1 MASAEESS
9 SRMLKEGGKLSLLTF
24 LSRVLGLVR
33 QMTMA
38 AFMGTGSLADAYNV
52 AFTLPNFFRRLFAEN
67 SMTAAFIP
75 TFTGINR
82 AGDEEETRDFLSAT
96 LTVLLFLVGIT
107 VALGVALAPWIVR
120 LFPTDHGET
129 SLLTQIMF
137 PFLALVALAAL
148 FQGILNSV
156 GIFTPTGLSPILF
169 NVCWI
174 AVPYILGNLL
184 GNPARAMAVGVLVGG
199 LAQAFCQLPAVLKAG
214 YRFGFVSLRQAFR
227 NPGMRKVFALIAPTI
242 LGIAA
247 YQINILASTFLAAG
261 SGTGGVSALQYSLRL
276 QEFVLGV
283 FVVSLGTVLLPDLS
297 GSARSEDW
305 KAFEGSLGKGL
316 QAMLLITVPVA
327 VYSMLVGRDIVT
339 LLYRRAEFGEE
350 SVRLTTQVF
359 FWHMS
364 GLAFI
369 AMNRVMA
376 PAFYARSNT
385 RTPTWAGLISVPINV
400 LLAFFLVGPLRAPGI
415 ALALSGASAVNTL
428 MLFGAHWRSGIPGAG
443 ATLARAGAYFLKL
456 LGFSVLAGI
465 PVYFL
470 RPHLA
475 TALAGLGDSL
485 GSGLSLVATSLVFGA
500 VGIGL
505 LALSRDGMALALV
518 GAFRR
523 RASGKKA

>member
-1 MASAEESS
+1 MASDDSS

-24 LSRVLGLVR
+24 LSRILGLVR

-38 AFMGTGSLADAYNV
+38 AFIGTGALADSYNV

-75 TFTGINR
+75 TFTGYNR
-82 AGDEEETRDFLSAT
+82 EGEEAETREFLSAT
-96 LTVLLFLVGIT
+96 LTVLVFLVGIT
-107 VALGVALAPWIVR
+107 VALGIALAPWIVR

-129 SLLTQIMF
+129 ALLTQIMF

-148 FQGILNSV
+148 FQGILNSIGV
-156 GIFTPTGLSPILF
+156 FTPTGISPILF
-169 NVCWI
+169 NLCWI
-174 AVPYILGNLL
+174 AVPYILGNFL
-184 GNPARAMAVGVLVGG
+184 GNPARAMAVGVLIGG

-214 YRFGFVSLRQAFR
+214 YRFGFIDLRRAFR

-261 SGTGGVSALQYSLRL
+261 SGTGGVSSLQYSLRL

-297 GSARSEDW
+297 GSARDKDW
-305 KAFEGSLGKGL
+305 AAFEGSLGRGL
-316 QAMLLITVPVA
+316 RAMLLVTVPVA
-327 VYSMLVGRDIVT
+327 VYSMLAGRDIVT
-339 LLYRRAEFGEE
+339 LLYKRAEFGEA

-376 PAFYARSNT
+376 PAFYARSDT
-385 RTPTWAGLISVPINV
+385 KTPTWAGLISVPINV
-400 LLAFFLVGPLRAPGI
+400 LLAFFLVGPLKAPGI

-428 MLFGAHWRSGIPGAG
+428 ILVAAHLRSGIPGA
-443 ATLARAGAYFLKL
+443 ASTLAKSGRYFLRL
-456 LGFSVLAGI
+456 LCFSVLAAL

-470 RPHLA
+470 QPVLGRAFAGLGDGLASGLSLGA
-475 TALAGLGDSL
+475 TALAFGLV
-485 GSGLSLVATSLVFGA
+485 GL
-500 VGIGL
+500 GL
-505 LALSRDGMALALV
+505 LALSRDEMALSLV
-518 GAFRR
+518 AAFRR
-523 RASGKKA
+523 RAGVKK